1 MQYYD
6 KFETELALIDRYSK
20 DKAFLVW
27 AMGLYLD
34 VQDLESMADEN
45 LTDNGDDHGIDFL
58 RNDDDTGT
66 LYLAQGYHTSK
77 VKQSAPAAKA
87 ADLNAACAWLLKGEI
102 DNFHPDIQTNIK
114 EAREAIFN
122 GDIQKIVL
130 VYAHSCGESKE
141 VHCELETAKKTLS
154 ALLGSRPIEICVVEL
169 GNESLERLY
178 QNQAANIIVRDEVEC
193 PFQIKLTEAT
203 TSWNAAVLTVSGQWL
218 REQYNK
224 YSGDLFSANYRGYL
238 GHSRQRI
245 NTGIKT
251 TAEKAPKNFWAFNN
265 GITILTTRIR
275 EDKALA
281 KTFLSGISIINGAQT
296 TGSIGAIPLNVN
308 LSETKILTRVIECSD
323 PETINAIVKF
333 NNTQNKITAWD
344 SFSNDPIQIQ
354 LQEEFKAMGYDYNI
368 KRGFSNRE
376 SCLSVESALQPL
388 LALSGKYKDANRSK
402 TYLFESRSLYTEA
415 FEHKSSRNLLF
426 ACCLNTCLQVI
437 KSENRDL
444 VESGQPNI
452 SDSDK
457 KIRNVLAVIKFK
469 SYIIAIIAESLCKL
483 INTLSSPDR
492 ISFMPMVA
500 KENVNNYGNLVGLIK
515 PIVNLILPII
525 VSELGDDFYSKY
537 GDSST
542 VEVIA
547 SKVETS
553 LNSLKAIAPNIQDTL
568 ISAAK
573 VLCNG

>member
-141 VHCELETAKKTLS
+141 VHSELETAKKTLS
-154 ALLGSRPIEICVVEL
+154 ALLGGRPIEICVVEL

-354 LQEEFKAMGYDYNI
+354 LQEEFKSMGYDYNI

-415 FEHKSSRNLLF
+415 FEHKSARNLLF

-437 KSENRDL
+437 KSENRDF

-469 SYIIAIIAESLCKL
+469 SYIIAIISESLCKL

-492 ISFMPMVA
+492 ISFTPMVA

-525 VSELGDDFYSKY
+525 VSELGADFYSKY
-537 GDSST
+537 SDSST
-542 VEVIA
+542 VEIIA
-547 SKVETS
+547 RKVETS
-553 LNSLKAIAPNIQDTL
+553 LNSLKAISPNIQDTL

-573 VLCNG
+573 MLCNG

>member
-45 LTDNGDDHGIDFL
+45 LIDNGDDHGIDFL

-141 VHCELETAKKTLS
+141 VHSELETAKKTLS

-245 NTGIKT
+245 NTGIKS

-500 KENVNNYGNLVGLIK
+500 KENVNNYGNLVSLIK

>member
-1 MQYYD
+1 M
-6 KFETELALIDRYSK
+6 
-20 DKAFLVW
+20 
-27 AMGLYLD
+27 
-34 VQDLESMADEN
+34 
-45 LTDNGDDHGIDFL
+45 
-58 RNDDDTGT
+58 
-66 LYLAQGYHTSK
+66 
-77 VKQSAPAAKA
+77 
-87 ADLNAACAWLLKGEI
+87 
-102 DNFHPDIQTNIK
+102 
-114 EAREAIFN
+114 
-122 GDIQKIVL
+122 
-130 VYAHSCGESKE
+130 
-141 VHCELETAKKTLS
+141 
-154 ALLGSRPIEICVVEL
+154 
-169 GNESLERLY
+169 
-178 QNQAANIIVRDEVEC
+178 
-193 PFQIKLTEAT
+193 
-203 TSWNAAVLTVSGQWL
+203 LTVSGQWL